1 MRLQSVYSCVCLS
14 DAHSEGNHMARRNVY
29 VRDEDEEVWER
40 AEKLAGEAP
49 MSRVITEALR
59 AYVRSREGNPMER
72 KVIAYEDPGTG
83 EFLSKAFVGR
93 WLIEPD
99 EEYRSE
105 HEGDD
110 LGSETQ
116 VMGGTT
122 FAVGETAKGN
132 IVIWVDARRSSP
144 TYAVHDSFDDAE
156 SAGVPADVVALASTR
171 AGFERAELLDI

>member
-1 MRLQSVYSCVCLS
+1 M
-14 DAHSEGNHMARRNVY
+14 GRRNVY
-29 VRDEDEEVWER
+29 IRNEDEDVWER

-72 KVIAYEDPGTG
+72 QVIDYEDRGTG
-83 EFLSKAFVGR
+83 EQLSKAFVGR

-105 HEGDD
+105 HETDD
-110 LGSETQ
+110 IRSGIQ

-132 IVIWVDARRSSP
+132 IVVWIDANRSRS
-144 TYAVHDSFDDAE
+144 TYDVYDGFDDAE
-156 SAGVPADVVALASTR
+156 AKGVPGDVVALASTR
-171 AGFERAELLDI
+171 AGIERAELLDV

>member
-1 MRLQSVYSCVCLS
+1 
-14 DAHSEGNHMARRNVY
+14 MARRNVY
-29 VRDEDEEVWER
+29 IRDEDEPVWES

-72 KVIAYEDPGTG
+72 QVVSFENRETG

-105 HEGDD
+105 HEADD
-110 LGSETQ
+110 LGRGNQ
-116 VMGGTT
+116 GMGGTT

-132 IVIWVDARRSSP
+132 IVVWTDARRDRP
-144 TYAVHDSFDDAE
+144 RFTIHDSFDDAE
-156 SAGVPADVVALASTR
+156 SDGVPADVVALASTR
-171 AGFERAELLDI
+171 AGIERAEMLDI